1 MIRKYY
7 LKYDTIFYIA
17 RTIIWMAAIIML
29 LFLKDFFID
38 FFGEHSELSAVIT
51 WALILVFALNKAPHK
66 KEMK

>member
-1 MIRKYY
+1 
-7 LKYDTIFYIA
+7 
-17 RTIIWMAAIIML
+17 MAAIIML